1 MLKSIHIE
9 NLVIIK
15 SIDIE
20 WTEGLNVLTGETGAG
35 KSILFDALSIVLG
48 AKANASYIR
57 HGSEKA
63 YIEAT
68 IQPGEAT
75 KKWLAEQE
83 LTDSEQPD
91 LVISREITKSGSR
104 ARINGILVNHAVLKD
119 LSNLLIT
126 FHAQHEIRTL
136 MNNSTQL
143 GLLDGIAEKKHQDLL
158 NNFKAAYQNFKE
170 LENSLASMQISE
182 DERERRLDFARFQ
195 FNELDEASL
204 DSATEDEEL
213 IENRNLLSNVKE
225 IEESIQESIDN
236 LSGSFDDSGRGQ
248 SSCVLEKLQSTLSL
262 VDSLVS
268 FDSGLEGVKEL
279 VQTSLATAE
288 EACQQLRRYGNGIDA
303 DPETLDRVEERLAVL
318 ASIKRKY
325 GPELKAA
332 IELRDGLAREIEHLE
347 NATEELGALEKKLAE
362 AKEKTLTLATEL
374 TRKRTSLAKSLE
386 ASIMLELKD
395 LGMEKAVF
403 KIEFEKL
410 DSPGP
415 TGVDRVEFTISTNVG
430 TPPKPLSKIAS
441 GGELSRIMLA
451 LKTIF
456 ARQDQ
461 VATVVF
467 DEIDAGMSGKTLH
480 AIREK
485 LARLAR
491 SHQILSITHNPII
504 ASVADNHIQVCKEQ
518 SKKETMIRVSNL
530 DESER
535 LNSLAQMA
543 SGEADQ
549 QESLNFAR
557 SLVDAAGQLKSTI
570 K

>member
-15 SIDIE
+15 SIDIK

-57 HGSEKA
+57 HGSERA

-75 KKWLAEQE
+75 RKWLVEQE

-91 LVISREITKSGSR
+91 LVISRELTKSGSR
-104 ARINGILVNHAVLKD
+104 ARINGILVNHSVLKD

-143 GLLDGIAEKKHQDLL
+143 GLLDGIAEKKHQELL
-158 NNFKAAYQNFKE
+158 NSFRAAYQNFKE
-170 LENSLASMQISE
+170 LESTLTGMQISE

-204 DSATEDEEL
+204 DSITEEDEL
-213 IENRNLLSNVKE
+213 IETRNLLSNVKE
-225 IEESIQESIDN
+225 VEESIQESVDN
-236 LSGSFDDSGRGQ
+236 LSGSFDDGGSE
-248 SSCVLEKLQSTLSL
+248 SVLEKLQSTLSL
-262 VDSLVS
+262 VDSLVR
-268 FDSGLEGVKEL
+268 FDSGLEGVREL

-288 EACQQLRRYGNGIDA
+288 EACQQLRRYGDGIDA
-303 DPETLDRVEERLAVL
+303 DPETLERVEERLAIL

-325 GPELKAA
+325 GPELKNA
-332 IELRDGLAREIEHLE
+332 IELRDGLAREIEQLE
-347 NATEELGALEKKLAE
+347 NATEELSALEKKLAE
-362 AKEKTLTLATEL
+362 AKEKTLTLAAEL

-415 TGVDRVEFTISTNVG
+415 TGLDRVEFTISTNVG

-518 SKKETMIRVSNL
+518 SKKETIIRVSNL
-530 DESER
+530 NESER

>member
-1 MLKSIHIE
+1 M
-9 NLVIIK
+9 
-15 SIDIE
+15 
-20 WTEGLNVLTGETGAG
+20 
-35 KSILFDALSIVLG
+35 
-48 AKANASYIR
+48 
-57 HGSEKA
+57 
-63 YIEAT
+63 
-68 IQPGEAT
+68 
-75 KKWLAEQE
+75 
-83 LTDSEQPD
+83 
-91 LVISREITKSGSR
+91 
-104 ARINGILVNHAVLKD
+104 
-119 LSNLLIT
+119 
-126 FHAQHEIRTL
+126 
-136 MNNSTQL
+136 
-143 GLLDGIAEKKHQDLL
+143 
-158 NNFKAAYQNFKE
+158 
-170 LENSLASMQISE
+170 
-182 DERERRLDFARFQ
+182 
-195 FNELDEASL
+195 
-204 DSATEDEEL
+204 
-213 IENRNLLSNVKE
+213 
-225 IEESIQESIDN
+225 
-236 LSGSFDDSGRGQ
+236 
-248 SSCVLEKLQSTLSL
+248 
-262 VDSLVS
+262 
-268 FDSGLEGVKEL
+268 
-279 VQTSLATAE
+279 
-288 EACQQLRRYGNGIDA
+288 
-303 DPETLDRVEERLAVL
+303 
-318 ASIKRKY
+318 
-325 GPELKAA
+325 
-332 IELRDGLAREIEHLE
+332 RDGLAREIEHLE

-415 TGVDRVEFTISTNVG
+415 TGLDRVEFTISTNVG

>member
-15 SIDIE
+15 SIDIK

-57 HGSEKA
+57 HGSERA

-75 KKWLAEQE
+75 RKWLVEQE

-91 LVISREITKSGSR
+91 LVISRELTKSGSR
-104 ARINGILVNHAVLKD
+104 ARINGILVNHSVLKD

-143 GLLDGIAEKKHQDLL
+143 GLLDGIAEKKHQELL
-158 NNFKAAYQNFKE
+158 NSFRAAYQNFKE
-170 LENSLASMQISE
+170 LESTLTGMQISE

-204 DSATEDEEL
+204 DSTTEEDEL
-213 IENRNLLSNVKE
+213 IETRNLLSNVKE
-225 IEESIQESIDN
+225 IEESIQESVDN
-236 LSGSFDDSGRGQ
+236 LSGSFDDGGSE
-248 SSCVLEKLQSTLSL
+248 SVLEKLQSTLSL

-268 FDSGLEGVKEL
+268 FDSGLEGVREL

-288 EACQQLRRYGNGIDA
+288 EACQQLRRYGDGIDA
-303 DPETLDRVEERLAVL
+303 DPETLERVEERLAIL

-325 GPELKAA
+325 GPELKNA
-332 IELRDGLAREIEHLE
+332 IELRDGLAREIEQLE
-347 NATEELGALEKKLAE
+347 NATEELSALEKKLAE
-362 AKEKTLTLATEL
+362 AKEKTLTLAAEL

-415 TGVDRVEFTISTNVG
+415 TGLDRVEFTISTNVG

-518 SKKETMIRVSNL
+518 SKKETIIRVSNL
-530 DESER
+530 NESER